1 MYVLKRCI
9 PDTEDFSNN
18 PENFEWKYNYYFST
32 FEDKEFQFED
42 HQQKQTDIF
51 IHEFLLDNVK
61 GQINYNVDQFLIRN
75 VSAT

>member
-51 IHEFLLDNVK
+51 IHKFLLNNVK
-61 GQINYNVDQFLIRN
+61 GQINYNVDQF
-75 VSAT
+75 